1 MTIITRFAPSPTGFL
16 HVGNLRTALIAW
28 LYAKSNSGKFILRID
43 DTDTKRSKEMY
54 INALKDDLKWIGIDW
69 DVYFKQSSRL
79 AKYEEAKQKLIDAG
93 RLYACYETEEE
104 LAVKKKSL
112 LSRNLPPIYDRAAL
126 KLTVDQKRELEAKG
140 VQPYWRFLLNE
151 EAISW
156 NDKIRGNL
164 KFEAKNLSDP
174 VLVRTDGTLTYSLA
188 SVVDDIEYAIT
199 DVIRGEDH
207 ISNSAIHIQLFKALL
222 AKPPNFSHISL
233 LTTKDKK
240 LSKREGGFSLKELR
254 EKGNLPLS
262 VAIFFSKIGS
272 SDSIIARKGLNHLI
286 EEFSFSKLSKSTVQY
301 DYNELK
307 AFNTKMLHL
316 LEFDEIQGI
325 LQKLSIKDMDKEFWL
340 SIRANVSDIQDIKYW
355 YTVCKH
361 DIKTKIIDV
370 ELINLAKNLLPDE
383 KFDLSTWDKWIEE
396 IKKHTDLRGKKL
408 FIPLRVVLT
417 GQEHGPE
424 LKKLL
429 PMIRKKLIFDRLNK
443 EYS

>member
-1 MTIITRFAPSPTGFL
+1 MAIITRFAPSPTGFL

-43 DTDTKRSKEMY
+43 DTDTKRSKDIY
-54 INALKDDLKWIGIDW
+54 IDALKDDLKWIGIDW
-69 DVYFKQSSRL
+69 DICFKQSSRL
-79 AKYEEAKQKLIDAG
+79 AEYEEAKQKLIDAG

-112 LSRNLPPIYDRAAL
+112 LGRNLPPIYDRAAL
-126 KLTVDQKRELEAKG
+126 KLTIEQKRELEAKG

-156 NDKIRGNL
+156 NDNIRGNL

-188 SVVDDIEYAIT
+188 TVVDDIEYAVT

-207 ISNSAIHIQLFKALL
+207 ISNSAIHIQLFKALS
-222 AKPPNFSHISL
+222 AKSPNFSHIAL
-233 LTTKDKK
+233 LTTKEKK
-240 LSKREGGFSLKELR
+240 LSKREGGFSLQELR
-254 EKGNLPLS
+254 EKGILPSS

-272 SDSIIARKGLNHLI
+272 SDGIIAKKGLEHLI

-307 AFNTKMLHL
+307 AFNTKILHL
-316 LEFDEIQGI
+316 LEFDEMQDI
-325 LQKLSIKDMDKEFWL
+325 LQKLGIKDMDEEFWL

-355 YTVCKH
+355 HTVCKH
-361 DIKTKIIDV
+361 DIKTEIIDV
-370 ELINLAKNLLPDE
+370 ELINLAKSLLPDE
-383 KFDLSTWDKWIEE
+383 KFDLNTWDKWIEV
-396 IKKHTDLRGKKL
+396 IKKHTDLKGKKL
-408 FIPLRVVLT
+408 FMPLRIALT
-417 GQEHGPE
+417 GQEYGPE
-424 LKKLL
+424 LKNLL
-429 PMIRKKLIFDRLNK
+429 PMISKKLIFDRLNK
-443 EYS
+443 